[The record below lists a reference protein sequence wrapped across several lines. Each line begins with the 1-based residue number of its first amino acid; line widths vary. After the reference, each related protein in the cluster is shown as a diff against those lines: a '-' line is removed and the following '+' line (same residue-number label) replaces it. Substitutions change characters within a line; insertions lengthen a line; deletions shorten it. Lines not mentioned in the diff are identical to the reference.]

1 MKLEIGQKLDENFQ
15 IQQWWRYMRQGG
27 NGRQQEFSFHAKA
40 STSPQL
46 QSVAVLVLVDIRNPE
61 QGILL
66 SSDHS
71 VDLAPEPKSE

>member
-15 IQQWWRYMRQGG
+15 IQQWWRYVRQGS
-27 NGRQQEFSFHAKA
+27 NGRQEFSFHAKP
-40 STSPQL
+40 STSSQL
-46 QSVAVLVLVDIRNPE
+46 QSVPVLVLVDIRNPE